1 MTPAFPPA
9 KTRVGLWRRMTRWAR
24 REDGTATVEFV
35 VVVPILLILFMSSV
49 EAGFMQL
56 RFVMLERGLDMTVRE
71 LRLGQIAAPT
81 QDKVRQE
88 ICRLAMVIP
97 DCVNSLLVELR
108 PVDTSTWGGMSDTS
122 TCINRAEPIG
132 PQQPPNFTPGTGD
145 QLMLIR
151 ACAVF
156 DPIYPT
162 IGLGLQLAKDV
173 GGTYHLVAS
182 SAFVNEPS

>member
-1 MTPAFPPA
+1 MTPALPPA
-9 KTRVGLWRRMTRWAR
+9 KIRASLWRRMTRWAR
-24 REDGTATVEFV
+24 RQDGTATVEFV

-56 RFVMLERGLDMTVRE
+56 RYVMLERGVDMTVRE
-71 LRLGQIAAPT
+71 LRLGQIHQPT
-81 QDKVRQE
+81 QDKLRKE

-108 PVDTSTWGGMSDTS
+108 PVDTGTWGGMSETS
-122 TCINRAEPIG
+122 TCINRDEPIA
-132 PQQPPNFTPGTGD
+132 PQQPPNFNPGVGD

-162 IGLGLQLAKDV
+162 VGLGLQLAKDP